1 MPGSSDGRVRDIS
14 DLLSRLG
21 LRRPTSAQELPAAS
35 SSDFEEPA
43 YASKALKKFIAC
55 LSTRP
60 APVLIDLGPVVG
72 SNIAFFGEQ
81 LGCKIYVED
90 LCADLERHERE
101 GTLDQFPELLKSRFR
116 QDDESV
122 DGVLCWD
129 VFDHLDQASARAVAT
144 ELTRVIRPNGA
155 LLGFFR
161 TIAVGAAHYTRYVV
175 VDAEHLRHRPYG
187 TPHGRQRVLQN
198 RDIIK
203 LFAGLRVSDSFL
215 LQSNVREI
223 LFRRPEYLSFGSR

>member
-1 MPGSSDGRVRDIS
+1 VPGSSHGRVRDIS
-14 DLLSRLG
+14 DFLSRFG
-21 LRRPTSAQELPAAS
+21 LRRPTSAQELPAVPPS
-35 SSDFEEPA
+35 QIEEAVYP
-43 YASKALKKFIAC
+43 SKALKKFIAC
-55 LSTRP
+55 LSSRP

-81 LGCKIYVED
+81 LHCKIYVED

-101 GTLDQFPELLKSRFR
+101 GTLDSFPSLLKSRFR
-116 QDDESV
+116 QEDQSV

-129 VFDHLDQASARAVAT
+129 VFDHLDQAAARAVAT
-144 ELTRVIRPNGA
+144 ELTRVICPNGA

-161 TIAVGAAHYTRYVV
+161 TIAVGTSHYTRYVV
-175 VDAEHLRHRPYG
+175 VDDENLRHRPYG
-187 TPHGRQRVLQN
+187 TPQGRQAVLQN

-215 LQSNVREI
+215 LKTNVREI
-223 LFRRPEYLSFGSR
+223 LFRRPEYLSFGDR